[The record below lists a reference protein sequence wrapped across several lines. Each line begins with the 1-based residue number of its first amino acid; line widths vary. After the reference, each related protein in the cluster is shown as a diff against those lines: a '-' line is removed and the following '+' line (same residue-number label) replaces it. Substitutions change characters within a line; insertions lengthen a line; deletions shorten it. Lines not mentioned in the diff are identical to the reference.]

1 MFRARLEERH
11 WFVLE
16 QDRLMLTALSD
27 DAREH
32 EMLYQ
37 HDTGVTRL
45 RRILMQKARE
55 QIAAED
61 ARSAQAAK

>member
-1 MFRARLEERH
+1 MP
-11 WFVLE
+11 
-16 QDRLMLTALSD
+16 D

-45 RRILMQKARE
+45 RRILTQKARE

-61 ARSAQAAK
+61 ARSIQAAK